1 MARGDRVYSSVIEAI
16 GGTPIIELSRLT
28 RGLSGRLL
36 GKLDYLN
43 PAGSKKDLIARQI
56 IEAAEARG
64 ELRPGQ
70 TVLEITSGNTGNGL
84 AMVCAVKGYPFVAV
98 MSKGNS
104 PERAIMMRAMGA
116 EVVLVDQ
123 SSTSSPGHVTGDDIQ
138 LVEEVA
144 QRLVKERHAFF
155 ADQFH
160 REENFRAHYEHS
172 GPQWLLATGGRLDA
186 FCDFVG
192 TGGGFAG
199 CAACFKQWNPAIR
212 CYVVE
217 PKGAAKLAG
226 QCVSRCAH
234 LIQGGGYA
242 KDLSLIH
249 REHID
254 GFLTVTDETV
264 IGVTRRLAREEGV
277 FAGYSAGANVAA
289 ALELLKGAMA
299 GRTVATTICD
309 SGLKYLST
317 DLWRDAGSES
327 SGDPS

>member
-1 MARGDRVYSSVIEAI
+1 MSRGHRICSSIIDAI
-16 GGTPIIELSRLT
+16 GETPIVELSRVS
-28 RGLSGRLL
+28 RGVSGRVL

-56 IEAAEARG
+56 IEAAEGCG
-64 ELRPGQ
+64 ELKPGQ
-70 TVLEITSGNTGNGL
+70 TVVEVTSGNTGNGL

-116 EVVLVDQ
+116 EVVLIEQ
-123 SSTSSPGHVTGDDIQ
+123 CGSSTSGHVTGDDIRR
-138 LVEEVA
+138 VEEA
-144 QRLVKERHAFF
+144 ARRLVAERNAFF
-155 ADQFH
+155 ADQFR
-160 REENFRAHYEHS
+160 REENVRAHYLHS
-172 GPQWLLATGGRLDA
+172 GPQWLQATAGKLDA

-199 CAACFKQWNPAIR
+199 CAACFKEWNPEIR

-217 PKGAAKLAG
+217 PAGAAVLAG
-226 QCVSRCAH
+226 QCVTRCAH

-242 KDLSLIH
+242 KHLSLIR
-249 REHID
+249 REHVD
-254 GFLTVTDETV
+254 GYLTVSDDEV
-264 IGVTRRLAREEGV
+264 LEVTHRLAREEGI

-289 ALELLKGAMA
+289 ALKLLRGELSGK
-299 GRTVATTICD
+299 TVATTICD

-317 DLWRDAGSES
+317 DLWREACMEQ
-327 SGDPS
+327 

>member
-1 MARGDRVYSSVIEAI
+1 MARGDRICSSVIEAI
-16 GGTPIIELSRLT
+16 GGTPSVELSRLT

-56 IEAAEARG
+56 IEGAEARG
-64 ELRPGQ
+64 ELKPGQ
-70 TVLEITSGNTGNGL
+70 TVVEITSGNTGNGL
-84 AMVCAVKGYPFVAV
+84 AMVCAVRGYPFVAV
-98 MSKGNS
+98 MSRGNS

-123 SSTSSPGHVTGDDIQ
+123 APSSSPGHVTGDDIR

-144 QRLVKERHAFF
+144 ERLVKERGAFF

-199 CAACFKQWNPAIR
+199 CAACFKEWNPAVR

-217 PKGAAKLAG
+217 PSGAARLAG
-226 QCVSRCAH
+226 QCVTRCAH
-234 LIQGGGYA
+234 IIQGGGYA
-242 KDLSLIH
+242 KDLSLVK

-254 GFLTVTDETV
+254 GFLTVTDEEVAAATQ
-264 IGVTRRLAREEGV
+264 RLAREEGI
-277 FAGYSAGANVAA
+277 FAGYSSGANVAA
-289 ALELLKGAMA
+289 ALQLLRGELA

-317 DLWRDAGSES
+317 DLWRFAASDG
-327 SGDPS
+327 

>member
-1 MARGDRVYSSVIEAI
+1 MARGDRVCSSVIEAI
-16 GGTPIIELSRLT
+16 GGTPIVELARLT

-64 ELRPGQ
+64 ELHPGQ

-104 PERAIMMRAMGA
+104 PERAIMMRGMGA

-123 SSTSSPGHVTGDDIQ
+123 SSSSTPGHVTGDDIR
-138 LVEEVA
+138 LVEQVA
-144 QRLVKERHAFF
+144 DQIIRERGAFF

-199 CAACFKQWNPAIR
+199 CAACLKEWNPAVR

-217 PKGAAKLAG
+217 PSGAAKLAG
-226 QCVSRCAH
+226 QCVTRCAH
-234 LIQGGGYA
+234 IIQGGGYA
-242 KDLSLIH
+242 RELSLVR

-254 GFLTVTDETV
+254 GFLTVTDEEVADATH
-264 IGVTRRLAREEGV
+264 RLARMEGV

-289 ALELLKGAMA
+289 GLKLLNGELR

-317 DLWRDAGSES
+317 DLWRGACM
-327 SGDPS
+327 

>member
-1 MARGDRVYSSVIEAI
+1 MSRGHRICSSIIDAI
-16 GGTPIIELSRLT
+16 GETPIVELSRLG
-28 RGLSGRLL
+28 RDISGRIL

-56 IEAAEARG
+56 IEAAEGRG

-70 TVLEITSGNTGNGL
+70 TVVEVTSGNTGNGL

-116 EVVLVDQ
+116 EVVLVNQ
-123 SSTSSPGHVTGDDIQ
+123 CSASTAGHVTGDDIRR
-138 LVEEVA
+138 VEEVA
-144 QRLVKERHAFF
+144 RRLVAERDAFF
-155 ADQFH
+155 ADQFR
-160 REENFRAHYEHS
+160 REENFRAHYLHS
-172 GPQWLLATGGRLDA
+172 GPQWLQATGGKLDA

-199 CAACFKQWNPAIR
+199 CAACFKEWNAGIR

-217 PKGAAKLAG
+217 PAGAAVLAG
-226 QCVSRCAH
+226 QCVTRCAH

-242 KDLSLIH
+242 KHLSLIR
-249 REHID
+249 REHVD
-254 GFLTVTDETV
+254 GYLTVTDEEV
-264 IGVTRRLAREEGV
+264 LEVTHRLAREEGI

-289 ALELLKGAMA
+289 AIRLLRGELS
-299 GRTVATTICD
+299 GRTIATTICD

-317 DLWRDAGSES
+317 DLWRDACAGA
-327 SGDPS
+327 

>member
-1 MARGDRVYSSVIEAI
+1 MGRGDRVYSSVIEAI
-16 GGTPIIELSRLT
+16 GGTPIVELSRIT

-56 IEAAEARG
+56 VEAAEARG

-123 SSTSSPGHVTGDDIQ
+123 CRSSTSGHVTGEDIR
-138 LVEEVA
+138 LVGEVA
-144 QRLVKERHAFF
+144 ARLVTERGAFF

-160 REENFRAHYEHS
+160 REENFRAHFEHS

-199 CAACFKQWNPAIR
+199 CAACFKAWNPEIR

-217 PKGAAKLAG
+217 PSGAAILAG
-226 QCVSRCAH
+226 QCVTRCAH
-234 LIQGGGYA
+234 IIQGGGYA
-242 KDLSLIH
+242 TELSLIR

-254 GFLTVTDETV
+254 GFQTVSDEEV
-264 IGVTRRLAREEGV
+264 IHVTRRLAREEGI

-289 ALELLKGAMA
+289 GLKLLNGEMV
-299 GRTVATTICD
+299 GRTVVTTVCD

-317 DLWRDAGSES
+317 DLWRDACV
-327 SGDPS
+327 P